1 MRLLSSYFSAALL
14 SLLLFANPSRAN
26 DELSPA
32 DRLIG
37 LLDAVSTMQARFE
50 QSSRTQ
56 EAQRGEIWLK
66 KPNQFRLETQAPLS
80 QTIVSDGHS
89 LWTYDRDLEQVII
102 STLSNRVEELPI
114 LLLAGDAGELIDD
127 YRVDFFEDEV
137 QQFFLLQPLKAEG
150 ILGRLSITFEAGL
163 PVSVGVD
170 TATNERT
177 NINLEIQEITNMPD
191 DTFTFEVPDGIDV
204 IDDRAE

>member
-1 MRLLSSYFSAALL
+1 MRLLSSYFSVALL

>member
-1 MRLLSSYFSAALL
+1 MHLLSKCLSVTLV
-14 SLLLFANPSRAN
+14 SLLLIVDHSKAE

-32 DRLIG
+32 ERLIS
-37 LLDAVSTMQARFE
+37 LLDGVSTMQARFE

-56 EAQRGEIWLK
+56 EAQRGEIWLQ

-80 QTIVSDGHS
+80 QTIVSDGAS
-89 LWTYDRDLEQVII
+89 MWTYDRDLEQVII
-102 STLSNRVEELPI
+102 SSLSNRVEELPI
-114 LLLAGDAGELIDD
+114 LLLAGNAGELVDD

-137 QQFFLLQPLKAEG
+137 QQFFLLQPLREEG

-163 PVSVGVD
+163 PIAVGVD

-177 NINLEIQEITNMPD
+177 IINLEVKDNINMSD
-191 DTFTFEVPDGIDV
+191 DTFVFDVPEGIDV
-204 IDDRAE
+204 IDDRVE